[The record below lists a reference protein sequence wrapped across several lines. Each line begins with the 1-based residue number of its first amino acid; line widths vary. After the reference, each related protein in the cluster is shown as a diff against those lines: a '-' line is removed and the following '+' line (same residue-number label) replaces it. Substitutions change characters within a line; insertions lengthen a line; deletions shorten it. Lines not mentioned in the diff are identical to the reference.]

1 MADVCPY
8 YNTDYKKCE
17 FFGTTQ
23 EGYQK
28 ENYCLSSNNW
38 KHCENYKNRSYSE
51 KVSKRLRPN
60 PEL

>member
-1 MADVCPY
+1 MCPY
-8 YNTDYKKCE
+8 YNSDYKQCN

-23 EGYQK
+23 EGEQK
-28 ENYCLSSNNW
+28 ENYCLSGDNW
-38 KHCENYKNRSYSE
+38 KRCVNYTNRSLDE